1 MTARR
6 PGLATPPWY
15 HPHKLLR
22 EARYTPGELNNK
34 LMSAIYVDTPS
45 SGPASPVRWRQGDL
59 APGVPLGLSRKTAK
73 PQNRKTA
80 KNIVSWH

>member
-15 HPHKLLR
+15 HPHMFLR

-45 SGPASPVRWRQGDL
+45 SDTGNPVR
-59 APGVPLGLSRKTAK
+59 
-73 PQNRKTA
+73 
-80 KNIVSWH
+80 

>member
-1 MTARR
+1 MTAQR

-15 HPHKLLR
+15 PPHKFLR

-45 SGPASPVRWRQGDL
+45 SGTGNPVRWRQGDL
-59 APGVPLGLSRKTAK
+59 ATRAPSGLRRKM
-73 PQNRKTA
+73 A
-80 KNIVSWH
+80 KNIVSWRQGGLP

>member
-15 HPHKLLR
+15 HPHKFLR

-45 SGPASPVRWRQGDL
+45 SDTGNPVR
-59 APGVPLGLSRKTAK
+59 
-73 PQNRKTA
+73 
-80 KNIVSWH
+80 

>member
-1 MTARR
+1 MTAQR

-15 HPHKLLR
+15 PPHKFLR

-45 SGPASPVRWRQGDL
+45 SGTGNPVRWRQGCL
-59 APGVPLGLSRKTAK
+59 ATRAPSGLRRKM
-73 PQNRKTA
+73 A
-80 KNIVSWH
+80 KNIVSWRQGGLP